1 MKQNIF
7 KTLTVLGMFL
17 FAMGAWAD
25 PTVTIKKQLN
35 GVENN
40 DAGTATSSISNGKC
54 TLTVT
59 PPNGYYVTSEF
70 ISAFSAVT
78 GNMAHGRTRAPGLD
92 TDLITV
98 TCTTPD
104 ATPSGETKYEFEMPT
119 DGSNV
124 EVTVNFQSRKTLTLA
139 MVSDIEAQ
147 TYTSAAL
154 TPAVTVTD
162 GNVLTKDTHYTVAY
176 SNNTNAGNTAKA
188 TITGLGIYAATPV
201 EKNFTINPKSIA
213 TATVGA
219 VTTQTYTYTGSAIT
233 PNATVSIMLTEGA
246 AAAEPLIAGTD
257 YTITGYANN
266 TDAATADSENA
277 PTITITGTGNFTGTA
292 TGKFTIGQADFD
304 DVEIGAIDPQPYT
317 GFQIKPD
324 VTVTFNGNAVA
335 EENYTIGYGENINP
349 GENAG
354 SVTLTSTNK
363 NFSTATRT
371 VTFKIIPPAP
381 ALSPDPAGSPFYEGQ
396 QVTITAN
403 AALGNATIKYILG
416 NDLNVA
422 TSTYTAPLTLTED
435 TKVTAWVEVTVGG
448 NPCSSETVTGDYTVK
463 PQETGYLYVMDGTA
477 LLSTLRVT
485 NGNTF
490 NVKDHYQLVYPE
502 DIPATDL
509 TWYSKDDAVAS
520 VTDGVITAV
529 GYGKAEINFAYAG
542 NDKYKA
548 EGYPIYVDVAPKT
561 PTISLPA
568 GAYPS
573 NQVAITITKENVNGM
588 AISYT
593 WDDITGNNNATWKN
607 YTDDGVAFQEGALSA
622 RVGYTYTKEGVT
634 STVYSDT
641 VSVTYTYLADIATC
655 TVTGNGNQT
664 YNGSAYTPELTV
676 TPAGGGTA
684 LVLGTDYT
692 ISYKKGDAA
701 VESMI
706 DASEYMIVIT
716 AKDGSA
722 YGGSKEVPF
731 TIIPKKIITN
741 WVSLTQETYEYTG
754 NEIQPEVKV
763 KDSDRN
769 VDLTLDTD
777 FTVAYSNNVA
787 VGTATATVTGTG
799 NYTDMAT
806 VTFTINASMS
816 LDDIFASGQTYATYC
831 NTSATTYKVPDGI
844 KTYIVTGVSD
854 NKVTLAET
862 KVLPPNSAILL
873 EKGENVTAFT
883 FTAATD
889 TDGNLPSGN
898 LLKFAANAVSTSN
911 NTYYVLYKDEFLKA
925 TGNIPA
931 GKCYLDLSGIAAA
944 RAYYGISHGDGNN
957 TGIKDV
963 KLDESQDGK
972 WYDLQ
977 GRCIDKPTKPGLYIR
992 NGEKIVVNNNNE

>member
-324 VTVTFNGNAVA
+324 VTVTFNGNTVA

-422 TSTYTAPLTLTED
+422 ASTYTAPLTLTED

-448 NPCSSETVTGDYTVK
+448 NPYSSETVTGDYTVK

-568 GAYPS
+568 GAYLS
-573 NQVAITITKENVNGM
+573 NQAAITITKENVNGM

-607 YTDDGVAFQEGALSA
+607 YTDDGVAFREGTLSA

-641 VSVTYTYLADIATC
+641 VSV
-655 TVTGNGNQT
+655 
-664 YNGSAYTPELTV
+664 
-676 TPAGGGTA
+676 
-684 LVLGTDYT
+684 
-692 ISYKKGDAA
+692 
-701 VESMI
+701 
-706 DASEYMIVIT
+706 
-716 AKDGSA
+716 
-722 YGGSKEVPF
+722 
-731 TIIPKKIITN
+731 
-741 WVSLTQETYEYTG
+741 
-754 NEIQPEVKV
+754 
-763 KDSDRN
+763 
-769 VDLTLDTD
+769 
-777 FTVAYSNNVA
+777 AYSYS
-787 VGTATATVTGTG
+787 T
-799 NYTDMAT
+799 
-806 VTFTINASMS
+806 S

-831 NTSATTYKVPDGI
+831 NTSTTSYKVPDGI
-844 KTYIVTGVSD
+844 KAYIVTGVSD
-854 NKVTLAET
+854 HKVTLAET
-862 KVLPPNSAILL
+862 KVLPPNTAILL
-873 EKGENVTAFT
+873 ERGENATTFT

-931 GKCYLDLSGIAAA
+931 GKCYLDLSGVAAA
-944 RAYYGISHGDGNN
+944 RAHYGISHGDGNN
-957 TGIKDV
+957 TGIKGV
-963 KLDESQDGK
+963 MLDESQDGK
-972 WYDLQ
+972 WYNLQ
-977 GRCIDKPTKPGLYIR
+977 GHRIDKPTKSGLYIR
-992 NGEKIVVNNNNE
+992 NGEKVVVNVNNK